1 MRTIKICII
10 QPLFILILQ
19 NSGTKIRDMLKF
31 VGAKRGIGRQDYY
44 EKIDETRKMDRVKEG
59 TQSLCIG
66 SVLIATVTS
75 VQVSPCLEVI
85 ELMIILMEAHQHLLE
100 GMLSMHSRSP
110 MHLPFL
116 RPSWLQFLPLFLDHR

>member
-44 EKIDETRKMDRVKEG
+44 EKIDETH
-59 TQSLCIG
+59 
-66 SVLIATVTS
+66 LI
-75 VQVSPCLEVI
+75 EK
-85 ELMIILMEAHQHLLE
+85 
-100 GMLSMHSRSP
+100 
-110 MHLPFL
+110 
-116 RPSWLQFLPLFLDHR
+116 